1 MILVRLEERLG
12 VKPNPDSSVEHP
24 SVTFFTTV
32 AIVSLLQ
39 AGAPHRLVSQLLIGG
54 ITELFAPA
62 ATMLMS
68 DPGLR
73 HFEASGLAAMPVRA
87 AVQLVESLRE
97 S

>member
-1 MILVRLEERLG
+1 VRLGARLE
-12 VKPNPDSSVEHP
+12 VRPNPDSSVEHP

-54 ITELFAPA
+54 MIELFAPV
-62 ATMLMS
+62 ATMLMR

-97 S
+97 G